1 MFALVYPKIKKSSF
15 PKTFNDDYNDGD
27 FCFFFCKQKQ
37 TNKFPIDKGLIDD
50 WVFYFIFLFIARRR
64 LCRPKQLI
72 GKEMLRS
79 DSRFSRSLSLSLS
92 LFIYVTNYLSCQ

>member
-1 MFALVYPKIKKSSF
+1 MFALVYPKIKKSAF
-15 PKTFNDDYNDGD
+15 LKTFNDDYNDGD
-27 FCFFFCKQKQ
+27 FVFLQTKK
-37 TNKFPIDKGLIDD
+37 TNKFPINKGLIDD